1 VFETK
6 NQLRTC
12 VRMTCSTNLHSRDGS
27 FDVNRL
33 KDSSDKSVVM
43 FPDLLRQGALGR
55 VHDVRVTLNLNS
67 QPRRKLNVLGV
78 ALDHVVAYVAP
89 EDSLDGLNSQ
99 PRRKLNVL
107 GVALDHVVAYVASED
122 SLDVLKQA
130 VYCVRHSYGK
140 CLGNIMNTH
149 AEFNQC
155 LFIL

>member
-1 VFETK
+1 
-6 NQLRTC
+6 
-12 VRMTCSTNLHSRDGS
+12 MTCSTNLHSRDGF

-43 FPDLLRQGALGR
+43 FPALLRQGALGR
-55 VHDVRVTLNLNS
+55 VHDVRVTLN
-67 QPRRKLNVLGV
+67 
-78 ALDHVVAYVAP
+78 
-89 EDSLDGLNSQ
+89 LNSQ